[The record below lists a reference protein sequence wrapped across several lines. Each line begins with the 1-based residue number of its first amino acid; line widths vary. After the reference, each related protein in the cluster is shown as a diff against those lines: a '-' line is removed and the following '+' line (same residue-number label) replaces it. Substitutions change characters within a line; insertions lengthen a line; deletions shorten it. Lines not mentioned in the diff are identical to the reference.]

1 MTDGY
6 KKDLVKY
13 RISRAREAI
22 EEVEV
27 LKNAKKYNAAVT
39 RIYYG
44 IFYIVD
50 ALGLI
55 DNFSTSKHSQLI
67 GYFNKNYV
75 KQKIIDPD
83 IGKFLNMAYDLR
95 TKSDYGELINFTKE
109 EVEEYF
115 KEMKLFISAVIKIIN
130 EKISSR

>member
-13 RISRAREAI
+13 RVSRAKEAI

-27 LKNAKKYNAAVT
+27 LKKAKKYNAAVT

-44 IFYIVD
+44 VFYIID
-50 ALGLI
+50 ALSLT
-55 DNFSTSKHSQLI
+55 DKFSTSKHSQLI
-67 GYFNKNYV
+67 GYFNKNYI
-75 KQKIIDPD
+75 KQKVIDPN
-83 IGKFLNMAYDLR
+83 IGKFLNRAYDLR
-95 TKSDYGELINFTKE
+95 TKSDYGELVNFTKE

-115 KEMKLFISAVIKIIN
+115 KEMKLFISAVEKIIN
-130 EKISSR
+130 EKISKL